1 MRILRMLCIPFSQQ
15 SAGREHLALPD
26 LTRLKP
32 LPCPV
37 PWPYQ
42 PLHMGPPSLPYP
54 LALPALPCQT
64 LLLCPV
70 LRPYHP
76 LQVRHPDLYPV
87 PRPYYPSQVGPPL
100 PMPRPLLWPYQPSQ
114 VPLHCLMTYAITL
127 VFSFP
132 APFSYFPLSPSPKGP
147 SSHP

>member
-15 SAGREHLALPD
+15 SAGTEPLALPD

-37 PWPYQ
+37 SWPYQ
-42 PLHMGPPSLPYP
+42 PLHVGPPPLTYP
-54 LALPALPCQT
+54 QALPALPCQA

-100 PMPRPLLWPYQPSQ
+100 PQPLAPALALPALIGASLLFNDLCYNA
-114 VPLHCLMTYAITL
+114 CLLLSCTFL
-127 VFSFP
+127 LLSSFP
-132 APFSYFPLSPSPKGP
+132 FSSQRPV
-147 SSHP
+147 